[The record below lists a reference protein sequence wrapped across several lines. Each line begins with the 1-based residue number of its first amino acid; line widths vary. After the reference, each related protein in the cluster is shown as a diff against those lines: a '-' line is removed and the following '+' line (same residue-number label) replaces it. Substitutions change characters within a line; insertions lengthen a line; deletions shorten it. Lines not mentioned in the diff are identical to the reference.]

1 MKLKLTL
8 ILFLVLIPFANA
20 QTICSGG
27 FAGAY
32 PCNNID
38 LMSQLTISQLGGTS
52 GIEGNDI
59 WGWTDSFDGKEYAI
73 MGLTSHTAFIDITI
87 PTSPVYLGKLPT
99 ASVNSI
105 WRDIKVYNNHA
116 FIVSEASGHGM
127 QVFDLTRLRGVVTPQ
142 TFTADAHYTGFG
154 RCHNIAIDE
163 VNGFAYAVGTRTYVS
178 GGNGVSNG
186 GGPHI
191 INIQTPA
198 APVFVNEYNAQGY
211 SHDAQIVVYNGPDTE
226 HVGKQL
232 YFGSNEN
239 RVVVVDV
246 TNKLA
251 PVLIS
256 SFTYTNTAYTH
267 QGWLTEDHNY
277 FILGDEIDEQS
288 FGFNTKTIIVD
299 MTDLDVPVLKWNYNG
314 QTAAID
320 HNGYTLGN
328 DFYLANYRAG
338 LRIMDISGID
348 TANMTEVGFFD
359 TYPSSNSNQFNGAW
373 SVYPYFA
380 SGSII
385 ISDIES
391 GLFIVKKN
399 AVLSN
404 NNYTTSNISLY
415 PNPTDG
421 LVSVNLDIPI
431 EKIEIFN
438 LMGAKVMSI
447 NSLNSNEIQ
456 INVSELASGMY
467 LVQINDSIS
476 QKLIV
481 K

>member
-20 QTICSGG
+20 QTICSSG

-59 WGWTDSFDGKEYAI
+59 WGWTDPLDGKEYAI
-73 MGLTSHTAFIDITI
+73 IGLTSHTAFVDISI
-87 PTSPVYLGKLPT
+87 PTASIYLGKLQT
-99 ASVNSI
+99 ATTNSI
-105 WRDIKVYNNHA
+105 WRDIKVYNNYA
-116 FIVSEASGHGM
+116 FIVSEASNHGM
-127 QVFDLTRLRGVVTPQ
+127 QVFDLTRLRGIVTPQ
-142 TFTADAHYTGFG
+142 TFTADANYTGFG
-154 RCHNIAIDE
+154 RAHNIAINE
-163 VNGFAYAVGTRTYVS
+163 STGFAYAIGTSTF
-178 GGNGVSNG
+178 N

-191 INIQTPA
+191 VNIQNPLSPIA
-198 APVFVNEYNAQGY
+198 AGGYNAQGY
-211 SHDAQIVVYNGPDTE
+211 THDAQIVIYNGPDTE
-226 HVGKQL
+226 HLGKEI
-232 YFGSNEN
+232 FIGANEDK
-239 RVVVVDV
+239 VVIVDV
-246 TNKLA
+246 TNKIT
-251 PVLIS
+251 PVLLS
-256 SFTYTNTAYTH
+256 TFTYTNTAYTH
-267 QGWLTEDHNY
+267 QCWLTDDQK
-277 FILGDEIDEQS
+277 FLLLGDEIDEQN
-288 FGFNTKTIIVD
+288 FGFNTKTVIVD
-299 MTDLDVPVLKWNYNG
+299 MSDLDNPVLKWNYNG
-314 QTAAID
+314 LTAAID